1 MERRWIIAVFMLVVL
16 TACGGTAAT
25 STSQSGSSPAAGST
39 GAEAAMEA
47 PAAEQSERDVAAAG
61 GSTAGES
68 SAATANEK
76 QAAPFGRMV
85 IRNATLSL
93 LIKNA
98 DEAERA
104 ARAIVERLGGY
115 VLESS
120 TSGDVEQRSARLV
133 FKVPVEQF
141 DTAINNL
148 EALAIKVQNRSITG
162 QDVTEEFVD
171 TQSRLRN
178 LEATETRLLE
188 FLEQAKT
195 VEEALM
201 VNQQLTELQGQI
213 EQARGR
219 IEFLQQS
226 VAFSTITLDLQ
237 PEVIFALAPRAGW
250 RPGVVARESWENLLQ
265 FAQGLANVAI
275 AFAIWSPVWGLM
287 LLAGLLV
294 WRRWGRPAPPPHQS
308 PQP

>member
-1 MERRWIIAVFMLVVL
+1 
-16 TACGGTAAT
+16 
-25 STSQSGSSPAAGST
+25 
-39 GAEAAMEA
+39 MEA
-47 PAAEQSERDVAAAG
+47 PAAEQSAPDAAAAG

-76 QAAPFGRMV
+76 QAAPLGRMV

-104 ARAIVERLGGY
+104 ARALVDRLGGY

-120 TSGDVEQRSARLV
+120 TSGDVEQRSVRLV
-133 FKVPVEQF
+133 FKVPAEQF

-148 EALAIKVQNRSITG
+148 EALAIKVQTRSITG

-188 FLEQAKT
+188 FLQQAKT

-226 VAFSTITLDLQ
+226 VAFSTIMMDLQ

-294 WRRWGRPAPPPHQS
+294 WRRWGRPAPLPQQS